1 MDLVSALKI
10 LKASNDDELQSHK
23 IQTILILRD
32 VGQRLQTRI
41 LPTPLDPSP
50 THSEVE
56 DDSSVF
62 TENSERGRLWHS
74 SLGTRLPDRDSD
86 ESPSPSNSIIT
97 TKPKRSK
104 VETVL
109 KAVIGVLPW
118 IWSIRNEN
126 VLDLIGRKRSAS
138 TDRRTEDIARVVGD
152 ADARQEDRLLRAC
165 ALISYVSELG
175 SYEKNHNKDSRVDQ
189 LAQLV
194 SSGHTKTDSFH
205 ERKGSVIAQFVRDTP
220 GFKEKESMIRRAT
233 GSGVKLHVLKR
244 LVEERLKS
252 QGLPHEC
259 DAVLHVL
266 GLVKHRVFGTT
277 YENTLDLVNL
287 LFAEDTL
294 VTLSSPDDNE
304 PNKDSLSQI
313 HVLDVIGALSPWSR
327 ALQKSYEGWSAP
339 DMEKQALTNHHR
351 GHFGWLC
358 IRLPTTIQQA
368 RAGKPVQ

>member
-1 MDLVSALKI
+1 MDLVSALKT
-10 LKASNDDELQSHK
+10 LKASDDGVLQSHK

-32 VGQRLQTRI
+32 VGHRLQTRI

-50 THSEVE
+50 TNSEAE

-62 TENSERGRLWHS
+62 TENSERGQLWHS
-74 SLGTRLPDRDSD
+74 SFGTRLPDTESD
-86 ESPSPSNSIIT
+86 KSPPPSTSIIT
-97 TKPKRSK
+97 TKKPKRTK
-104 VETVL
+104 GETLL

-175 SYEKNHNKDSRVDQ
+175 SYEKSHNKDSRVNQ

-220 GFKEKESMIRRAT
+220 VFKEKESMIRRAT
-233 GSGVKLHVLKR
+233 GNGVKLHVLKR
-244 LVEERLKS
+244 LIEERLKS

-259 DAVLHVL
+259 DAILHVL

-277 YENTLDLVNL
+277 YENTLDFVDL

-294 VTLSSPDDNE
+294 VTLPSPDDKE

-339 DMEKQALTNHHR
+339 DMEK
-351 GHFGWLC
+351 
-358 IRLPTTIQQA
+358 
-368 RAGKPVQ
+368 